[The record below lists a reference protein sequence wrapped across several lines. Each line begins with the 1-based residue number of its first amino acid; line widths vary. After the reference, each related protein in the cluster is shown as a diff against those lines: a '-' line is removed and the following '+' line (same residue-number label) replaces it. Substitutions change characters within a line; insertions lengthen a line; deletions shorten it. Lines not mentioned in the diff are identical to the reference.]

1 MFQRRP
7 RPSKLSTSTAVLFLM
22 AVALLAAM
30 PRFAAAAIV
39 SCRADPI
46 VTLSNG
52 KVVQMTA
59 FMETDAANVKLI
71 TYTLRAPKGT
81 TVVNVAYTG
90 GELASK
96 EKFVFYA
103 DRNSNNYG
111 TETVVTTETAG
122 VRVSAQ
128 TRIGGES
135 ATISGLSGERLLAYF
150 RVN

>member
-1 MFQRRP
+1 MVKRQ
-7 RPSKLSTSTAVLFLM
+7 SSSSQLSMSTAVLFLM
-22 AVALLAAM
+22 AVALVGAM
-30 PRFAAAAIV
+30 PRFASAAIV

-59 FMETDAANVKLI
+59 FMETDAANVQMI

-90 GELASK
+90 GELANK

-103 DRNSNNYG
+103 DRSSNNYG
-111 TETVVTTETAG
+111 TETVVTTHTAG

-128 TRIGGES
+128 TRIGGQS

-150 RVN
+150 RVS